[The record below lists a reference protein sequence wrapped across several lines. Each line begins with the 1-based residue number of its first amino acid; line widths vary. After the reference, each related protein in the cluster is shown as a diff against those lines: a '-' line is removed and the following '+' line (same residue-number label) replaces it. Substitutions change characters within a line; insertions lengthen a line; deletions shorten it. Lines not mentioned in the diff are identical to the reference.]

1 MNEATMNL
9 VLASGSPRRRDIL
22 NSLGWSFGVVVPD
35 VDESALEG
43 EPPKDMALRLAV
55 AKAVS
60 ASRLTDGAITIG
72 ADTVVDVDGD
82 AFGKPLDRDDQI
94 RMLRILSGRVHLVHT
109 GVAAARSGEVLASD
123 VETTKVR
130 FGRLTEDEISSFSDS
145 HDGDDKAGGY
155 AIQGRGALLVEG
167 IEGCYYNVVGLPV
180 FLLNRML
187 ASLGEY

>member
-1 MNEATMNL
+1 MNEAPMKL
-9 VLASGSPRRRDIL
+9 VLASGSPRRREIL
-22 NSLGWSFGVVVPD
+22 NSIGWSFDIVVPD
-35 VDESALEG
+35 VDESAIAG
-43 EPPKDMALRLAV
+43 ERPRDMALRLAG
-55 AKAVS
+55 AKAVT
-60 ASRLTDGAITIG
+60 ASRMTGCAVTVG
-72 ADTVVDVDGD
+72 ADTVVDVDGE
-82 AFGKPLDRDDQI
+82 AFGKPLDRDDQV

-109 GVAAARSGEVLASD
+109 GVAAARSGEILASG

-130 FGRLTEDEISSFSDS
+130 FGSLTEHEISSFSDS

-187 ASLGEY
+187 ALLR